1 MKINYVIFKPGESI
15 QIWAQSFFRV
25 GPKVQ
30 DNVIFLN
37 FAEAFKILSTTNNC
51 WVQTWR

>member
-1 MKINYVIFKPGESI
+1 MLFANHVKVFKFEPHH
-15 QIWAQSFFRV
+15 FFRV

-30 DNVIFLN
+30 NNVIFLN

-51 WVQTWR
+51 WVQT